1 MIEEKRKNILTSLD
15 ILVNLKIQDRFLL
28 TESQIENLNIIKIF
42 VGSIDDESKLDTIT
56 SIIWSTLK
64 DIYESSREL
73 QAKINRADMVF
84 LEHTERYVESKELVT
99 ILSRL

>member
-15 ILVNLKIQDRFLL
+15 ILVNIKIQDRFLL

-42 VGSIDDESKLDTIT
+42 VESIDDESKLDTIT

-73 QAKINRADMVF
+73 QAKIKREDMVF
-84 LEHTERYVESKELVT
+84 LENTERYVESKELVT